1 MCEIKCKKLACAIQ
15 KCISRLPTTR
25 SRTSAATV
33 DTSACD
39 YAIDRYNACCERVKA
54 LEETREREDERR

>member
-1 MCEIKCKKLACAIQ
+1 
-15 KCISRLPTTR
+15 
-25 SRTSAATV
+25 V

-39 YAIDRYNACCERVKA
+39 YAIDRYNACCERAKA